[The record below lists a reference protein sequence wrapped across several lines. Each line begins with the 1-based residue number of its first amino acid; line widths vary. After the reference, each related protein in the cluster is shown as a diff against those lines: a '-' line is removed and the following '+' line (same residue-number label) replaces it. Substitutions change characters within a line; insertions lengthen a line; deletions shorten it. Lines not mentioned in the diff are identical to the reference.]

1 MAAVIVA
8 IAPAAALAQSA
19 IAGVVRD
26 DSGAV
31 MPGVTVEVASPA
43 LIEKVRQAVSDE
55 SGQYRIIDLR
65 PGVYTVTFTLSG
77 FNTFIREGVELPAGV
92 TLSINGDMKVGALE
106 ESITVSGQTPLV
118 DVQSATTGQILTKEL
133 LDAVPTGR
141 NIWGVGA
148 TLNGVTTSAPDVGG
162 TAGMQQSYMAVH
174 GSDRADNAIQV
185 DSMAVNGIEG
195 DGAIQNYFNQGMF
208 EEMSYQTSALQAE
221 VQTSGVRLNM
231 IPKDGGNKLAGSMFW
246 QYTPGSLQSDNFSSE
261 LQTAG
266 LRAPNRVERIFDY
279 NPAVGGPIMQNKLW
293 WFGSFRYW
301 GVDQTISDSFYN
313 NDPTFRTYIPD
324 LGRPTLDDNWIASG
338 AARLTYRFQ
347 EKHKFAAYLDRIGK
361 YRGHEC
367 AAPCAEE
374 AAGIRYPK
382 RYFTAQTKYT
392 GTLTNKLLLEVGWSE
407 NDETY
412 NTLASQ
418 ENHGNVARSD
428 RITGDKWG
436 DVQGPLYFRVPDRH
450 TAVAAMSYVTGSHAL
465 KWGLQ
470 YGWGGNQHQRS
481 FGNGTD
487 LIQEYNNRVP
497 VSVIVYSTPQEA
509 KEKIKYDAGIFIQD
523 NWTFNRVT
531 LNPGIRF
538 ELFNTYIPEQ
548 ISPGGRFVPARSFA
562 KVENVPNW
570 KNVAPR
576 FGFAWDVEGNGR
588 TAVKGHVGK
597 YVRAYST
604 VGFAQVYNPMVLAT
618 DRRTWTDRDGD
629 DFADLDEIGPVNTPF
644 NISGISNRVPDE
656 DISRPFQWEYSLGV
670 QREVVRGL
678 SLSFNW
684 VRREFQNLIWTD
696 NLLVNDSDYSIVN
709 IPNPLVTG
717 ETIPIYNLNPALRT
731 ALQQV
736 DKNSD
741 VNRRWYNGY
750 DVGFSL
756 RVGGGNVYGGTS
768 LGKTTTRNCEVQDP
782 NSLRFCDTTKLDIP
796 YLVQF
801 KLSGTYPLPY
811 GFQLS
816 GAWQGYPGVPG
827 GTARQEG
834 FYDTALNRV
843 ADPSLNANYNVNNAI
858 VRATNPTVTLTQAAV
873 TVPLLT
879 PGENYLDRWNQID
892 VRLARKFRT
901 RGVRWEGQM
910 NLYNLLNGN
919 TVLTVNETFGSAY
932 LRPQTILQ
940 GRLLAFSA
948 LMSF

>member
-1 MAAVIVA
+1 MAAAILT
-8 IAPAAALAQSA
+8 IAPTAAMAQSGM
-19 IAGVVRD
+19 AGVVRD

-31 MPGVTVEVASPA
+31 MPGVTVEAASPV
-43 LIEKVRQAVSDE
+43 LIEKVRQAVTDE
-55 SGQYRIIDLR
+55 AGQYRIIDLR

-77 FNTFIREGVELPAGV
+77 FNTFIREKVELPAGV
-92 TLSINGDMKVGALE
+92 TLTINGDMKVGALE

-133 LDAVPTGR
+133 LDSVPTGR

-185 DSMAVNGIEG
+185 DSMTVNGIEG

-208 EEMSYQTSALQAE
+208 EEMSYQTSALGAD

-231 IPKDGGNKLAGSMFW
+231 IPKDGGNRLSGSMFAS
-246 QYTPGSLQSDNFSSE
+246 YTPGSWQSDNFSSE
-261 LQTAG
+261 LQNAG
-266 LRAPNRVERIFDY
+266 LRRPNVVKRIFDY
-279 NPAVGGPIMQNKLW
+279 NPAVGGPLVENKLW

-313 NDPTFRTYIPD
+313 GDPTLRTYIP
-324 LGRPTLDDNWIASG
+324 LLNEPTVDDNWIASG
-338 AARLTYRFQ
+338 AFRLTYRFQ

-367 AAPCAEE
+367 APPCAQE
-374 AAGIRYPK
+374 AAGIRNPK

-412 NTLASQ
+412 ATN
-418 ENHGNVARSD
+418 ENQDVRGNVARYDLNTLERWSD
-428 RITGDKWG
+428 VRD
-436 DVQGPLYFRVPDRH
+436 PLYFRVPDRH
-450 TAVAAMSYVTGSHAL
+450 SALAQASYVTGSHAF
-465 KWGLQ
+465 KVGMQ

-481 FGNGTD
+481 YTNGQD
-487 LIQEYNNRVP
+487 LYQEYRNGVPAFVRVW
-497 VSVIVYSTPQEA
+497 STPQEA
-509 KEKIKYDAGIFIQD
+509 QEKIKYDIGIFAQD
-523 NWTFNRVT
+523 SWTFKRVT

-538 ELFNTYIPEQ
+538 ELFNTYIPAQ
-548 ISPGGRFVPARSFA
+548 VAPAGRFVPARSFA
-562 KVENVPNW
+562 KIENVPSW
-570 KNVAPR
+570 QNVAPR

-588 TAVKGHVGK
+588 TAIKGHVGK

-604 VGFAQVYNPMVLAT
+604 VGFAQVYNPMVIQS
-618 DRRTWTDRDGD
+618 DQRTWNDLNGD
-629 DFADLDEIGPVNTPF
+629 DLAQLNEIGPVNSPF
-644 NISGISNRVPDE
+644 NVAGISNRRPAD
-656 DISRPFQWEYSLGV
+656 DITRPFQWEYALGA

-684 VRREFQNLIWTD
+684 VRREFKNLIWTD
-696 NLLVNDSDYSIVN
+696 NVLVNPSDYTRLQ
-709 IPNPLVTG
+709 IPNPISG
-717 ETIPIYNLNPALRT
+717 EMIDFYNLDPTLRT
-731 ALQQV
+731 ALEQV

-768 LGKTTTRNCEVQDP
+768 MGKTTTRNCEVENP
-782 NSLRFCDTTKLDIP
+782 NSLRFCDTTLLDIP

-801 KLSGTYPLPY
+801 KLAGTFPIKY
-811 GFQLS
+811 GIQLS
-816 GAWQGYPGVPG
+816 GSWQGYPGVPG

-834 FYDTALNRV
+834 FYDSAVNRV
-843 ADPSLNANYNVNNAI
+843 QDPSLNANYIVSNA
-858 VRATNPTVTLTQAAV
+858 VLRQSNPTATLTGASV
-873 TVPLLT
+873 TIPLLT
-879 PGENYLDRWNQID
+879 PGENYLDRWNQVD
-892 VRLARKFRT
+892 VRLARKFLT
-901 RGVRWEGQM
+901 RGVRWEPQF
-910 NLYNLLNGN
+910 NIYNLMNGN
-919 TVLTVNETFGSAY
+919 TVLTVNETYGTSY
-932 LRPQTILQ
+932 RRPITILQ
-940 GRLLAFSA
+940 GRLFAASA
-948 LMSF
+948 TFNF